1 MLSRRAF
8 LLSVVTGTTFL
19 ASDRGAWPAE
29 DLHAIYDA
37 VRRRLPEKELNRPL
51 AKPPLELRGSPNRA
65 SQVYHRRANGVV
77 IVGGK
82 EAFGTGV
89 LISSYGDIITN
100 EHVTRD
106 ALKMRDGEWL
116 SVCFRPAGNAQPI
129 KDDFVAARIVRKL
142 ETRDLALIRLMQP
155 PPANSAVL
163 PIAAGL
169 PNIGDDVF
177 VIGHPKGYFWS
188 LTQGIVSQIR
198 PSYTWRYDDGIRR
211 VATTI
216 QTQAPINP
224 GNSGGPLLNDE
235 GSVLGI
241 VSAGVTEAQGIF
253 FAIAGGHIRE
263 LIRS

>member
-1 MLSRRAF
+1 
-8 LLSVVTGTTFL
+8 VETGRSPVSSYPGL
-19 ASDRGAWPAE
+19 RWPE
-29 DLHAIYDA
+29 TPH
-37 VRRRLPEKELNRPL
+37 
-51 AKPPLELRGSPNRA
+51 
-65 SQVYHRRANGVV
+65 H
-77 IVGGK
+77 
-82 EAFGTGV
+82 GV
-89 LISSYGDIITN
+89 LTELD
-100 EHVTRD
+100 R
-106 ALKMRDGEWL
+106 
-116 SVCFRPAGNAQPI
+116 AGG
-129 KDDFVAARIVRKL
+129 
-142 ETRDLALIRLMQP
+142 
-155 PPANSAVL
+155 SC
-163 PIAAGL
+163 
-169 PNIGDDVF
+169 
-177 VIGHPKGYFWS
+177 YFWS